1 MHFSKIAGYLPY
13 NKTDKIFI
21 YVHPSTNIT
30 YRFRDITNLM
40 MLYHTKKQAQYYLD
54 ILKEEGVDKDLII
67 TELITEVKQTNYE
80 FSSN

>member
-21 YVHPSTNIT
+21 YIHPETNII
-30 YRFRDITNLM
+30 YRFRDVTNLK
-40 MLYHTKKQAQYYLD
+40 MLYETKQQAEHYLN
-54 ILKEEGVDKDLII
+54 ILSEKDNKNLTI
-67 TELITEVKQTNYE
+67 TELIIETKQTNYE

>member
-40 MLYHTKKQAQYYLD
+40 MLYTT
-54 ILKEEGVDKDLII
+54 KEEADKVLDVLNKEGIDKDLTVTII
-67 TELITEVKQTNYE
+67 TTEVKQTNYE

>member
-21 YVHPSTNIT
+21 YIHPETNIT
-30 YRFRDITNLM
+30 YRFRDITNLK
-40 MLYHTKKQAQYYLD
+40 MLYETKEQADYYLNVLSEED
-54 ILKEEGVDKDLII
+54 IDKNLTVTII
-67 TELITEVKQTNYE
+67 TTEVKQTNYE